1 MAGPELGEPAGPA
14 DAAAEAGAE
23 ARSGAGFEAEARRA
37 LRRRQAVGI
46 LLVAAAVLGFTL
58 LRAEWRGIFPVGW
71 WRW

>member
-1 MAGPELGEPAGPA
+1 MAGPAESAA
-14 DAAAEAGAE
+14 DAGAGG
-23 ARSGAGFEAEARRA
+23 ARSGAGAEVEARRV

-46 LLVAAAVLGFTL
+46 LVVAAAVLGFTL